1 LPREAYYKFIDC
13 AHLVLK
19 PFYME
24 CGLMLGEFHPDS
36 TVRGAHSTS
45 FRPMRADVP
54 LFVIRAMALHD
65 MLFIDGES
73 TPLGMRVHEL
83 ECFLRWNAERLSAP
97 EKERV
102 LARLAERKAQL
113 ADDDLTAQPVAQAQ
127 SV

>member
-1 LPREAYYKFIDC
+1 
-13 AHLVLK
+13 
-19 PFYME
+19 
-24 CGLMLGEFHPDS
+24 
-36 TVRGAHSTS
+36 
-45 FRPMRADVP
+45 MRADVP